1 MAALVSDLIT
11 KVKQRIN
18 LPDSSPT
25 SSDATLLSFMQ
36 EELEETV
43 YPKLY
48 ALNEQFFI
56 VSQKFDCQTNG
67 SPNFPNSLMPFPT
80 RAYGRSINL
89 ARYWDLSNNAYLMS
103 LVNEVDYDLF
113 RSNKAT
119 ASMNSGAPAY
129 IVQND
134 GILILCEPSVLNGK
148 IELTYA
154 VRTPT
159 LVSNTSAS
167 SAATI
172 TNVVYNSGTTTITM
186 TPGSA
191 FDTYMPNP
199 TTAKS
204 IDIFR
209 KSTGS
214 WYDLDV
220 ICARTGANTLTT
232 THFTQDD
239 VTELNS
245 FQKGGFSSIPTYAA
259 ELILTPSEQIN
270 YTPIP
275 PEADNY
281 LILATCGRYLE
292 SVGDTEGL
300 QVNETRM
307 DKTYKTMIKSLGTR
321 VINAPK
327 PIVNR
332 RGLKAYFTPSW
343 ARRY

>member
-1 MAALVSDLIT
+1 
-11 KVKQRIN
+11 
-18 LPDSSPT
+18 
-25 SSDATLLSFMQ
+25 
-36 EELEETV
+36 
-43 YPKLY
+43 
-48 ALNEQFFI
+48 
-56 VSQKFDCQTNG
+56 
-67 SPNFPNSLMPFPT
+67 
-80 RAYGRSINL
+80 
-89 ARYWDLSNNAYLMS
+89 MS

-119 ASMNSGAPAY
+119 TSMVNGAPAY

-134 GILILCEPSVLNGK
+134 GIVILCEPNVLIGS
-148 IELTYA
+148 IELLYA

-159 LVSNTSAS
+159 LISNSSAS
-167 SAATI
+167 TAAVI
-172 TNVVYNSGTTTITM
+172 TNVTYNAGTTTITV

-191 FDTYMPNP
+191 FDTFMPNP

-204 IDIFR
+204 LDLFR

-220 ICARTGANTLTT
+220 ICARTGVNTITT
-232 THFTQDD
+232 THFTAED

-281 LILATCGRYLE
+281 LVLATCGRYLE

-300 QVNETRM
+300 QVNELKM
-307 DKTYKTMIKSLGTR
+307 QKTFETMIKSLGTR

-332 RGLKAYFTPSW
+332 RGIRAYFTPNW
-343 ARRY
+343 ARRF